1 MTWTVF
7 RTISK
12 CYLYDRNIN
21 SVVEI
26 PESDYIELNSAH
38 ISENLLEK
46 YRRNRMLENTQLQE
60 IRHGFTDLIEDYLE
74 ERMEQLVLQV
84 TQQCNLR
91 CEYCTYTDNEKY
103 NNRTHANKFMSFY
116 TAKRGI
122 DFLMSH
128 SKRLQ
133 KVMVGFY
140 GGEPLLAIGLIQQ
153 VIAYIEENYPEKDVS
168 YAMTTNGTL
177 LNKEIVN
184 YLVEKDIILTVS
196 LDGPKELHDYYRK
209 FRDGR
214 GSFDIIM
221 KNLYQLEQLYPD
233 YFRKCQTN
241 TVLTPDKDVN
251 CTKSFLLNES
261 VVAYANSKISLLSD
275 AGATK
280 PLQPYDEQVLVMQR
294 ENEVMQLLAATAE
307 MPYSSNFSLFGNILQ
322 ELERISF
329 CLTLGPVNY
338 RAGHPGGP
346 CLAGSKRAFLDIDG
360 TFYPCEKVSE
370 IPELSIG
377 SLEGFDIAKIQR
389 LLNIGQGT
397 EKECRQC
404 WAFLFCGQCVASMLD
419 AKGVSDKK
427 RLSKCDNTRSTTREL
442 LISFMALKESKVCFD
457 NYT

>member
-133 KVMVGFY
+133 KVMVGFLWR
-140 GGEPLLAIGLIQQ
+140 GTTI
-153 VIAYIEENYPEKDVS
+153 S
-168 YAMTTNGTL
+168 YRLNTTSNC
-177 LNKEIVN
+177 
-184 YLVEKDIILTVS
+184 
-196 LDGPKELHDYYRK
+196 LH
-209 FRDGR
+209 
-214 GSFDIIM
+214 
-221 KNLYQLEQLYPD
+221 
-233 YFRKCQTN
+233 
-241 TVLTPDKDVN
+241 
-251 CTKSFLLNES
+251 
-261 VVAYANSKISLLSD
+261 
-275 AGATK
+275 
-280 PLQPYDEQVLVMQR
+280 
-294 ENEVMQLLAATAE
+294 
-307 MPYSSNFSLFGNILQ
+307 
-322 ELERISF
+322 
-329 CLTLGPVNY
+329 
-338 RAGHPGGP
+338 
-346 CLAGSKRAFLDIDG
+346 
-360 TFYPCEKVSE
+360 
-370 IPELSIG
+370 
-377 SLEGFDIAKIQR
+377 
-389 LLNIGQGT
+389 
-397 EKECRQC
+397 
-404 WAFLFCGQCVASMLD
+404 
-419 AKGVSDKK
+419 
-427 RLSKCDNTRSTTREL
+427 
-442 LISFMALKESKVCFD
+442 
-457 NYT
+457 